1 MNRQACKVVLYAL
14 IGGILGAACVH
25 WLVPCPARPDC
36 QVLVDQAV
44 SERNSY
50 WVIAKKQAVDGAIVA
65 ERLACMEQ
73 VRQGYQAGR
82 DDKVCPQCPPCPPCP
97 ETQCPSCPSCP
108 EIQCPPCPDKV
119 CPPDRFQEGYT
130 AGQAAGYQA
139 GKAEGYETG
148 RAAGYQAGWDT
159 GYGLGW
165 DDGYKS
171 GWSVG
176 CDECGSIQRMK

>member
-1 MNRQACKVVLYAL
+1 MYVKWQYLILTALLVLAVIAL
-14 IGGILGAACVH
+14 GYYNLPLWGRRP
-25 WLVPCPARPDC
+25 WTCPECPDC
-36 QVLVDQAV
+36 QILVDRAV

-50 WVIAKKQAVDGAIVA
+50 WVAAKRQAVDEAIVA

-82 DDKVCPQCPPCPPCP
+82 DDKACP
-97 ETQCPSCPSCP
+97 QCPSCPPCP
-108 EIQCPPCPDKV
+108 EIQCPPCPEKA
-119 CPPDRFQEGYT
+119 CPPDRFQEGYA
-130 AGQAAGYQA
+130 AGQAVGYQA
-139 GKAEGYETG
+139 GKAEGYEAG
-148 RAAGYQAGWDT
+148 RAAGYQAGWDA

-176 CDECGSIQRMK
+176 CDECGGIQRMK